1 MDVSVL
7 NIKNNAALTAGVI
20 ASAANA
26 TAKAETK
33 TAGDMF
39 LDMMKQVNTTASSS
53 SQTVADSGFIKTVQ
67 TNSMKSSAKKTD
79 VEKTSRHKES
89 QPVERCAQ
97 TQKDDAP
104 NAEKAQKDA
113 PADASA
119 KPDLSADKK
128 TGSVGQKIPREEKD
142 SAEAVESAI
151 LGTKQTVLDESADE
165 APVFETKADGE
176 TVVKTNKD
184 IKPQEMEAVL
194 ASTVQTDGYAAAAQQ
209 VAPVQKTAENHAPA
223 MQNGNVDAVAPEAV
237 EAPETADVKV
247 APEEFRPQRQKIE
260 NGAQTAAPEEK
271 QAETVA
277 APEQK
282 VEAKNGAPVM
292 QKHTNAA
299 KKASTGDKADFAPEL
314 SETADAAPVENA
326 YAAQTGRHTDATQ
339 NAQAQQI
346 AQDLTNG
353 VKLSIQVENN
363 AAQASVQ
370 TRAAVKKNTD
380 ADADAAVED
389 VAAKT
394 VENAAQTRPAQQTQT
409 IAPAQNAS
417 AQNDVDADANAQIR
431 ADTVNVLAN
440 NPNAQTQSFTESLKS
455 STAIEGVTA
464 TQTAG
469 VKADASSVV
478 TPFHAALKGKAQG
491 TGEAAATQAKPNV
504 PTNDLV
510 DQIKVNIAKA
520 AKSGLEKVTITLK
533 PKELGNIQV
542 SLEIGDDGDL
552 KATIIASRASTLEML
567 QKDASG
573 LQKALSD
580 AGFKLNDNA
589 LNFSYR
595 GEQQQTAQQFAENNH
610 SHQRRYGGEQGELS
624 QASDLHDDH
633 QDDLTEAVIAS
644 RWSAGR
650 HALNIRI

>member
-79 VEKTSRHKES
+79 VEKTPRHKES
-89 QPVERCAQ
+89 QPVERRAQ
-97 TQKDDAP
+97 TQENDAP

-113 PADASA
+113 PADVSG

-128 TGSVGQKIPREEKD
+128 ADSVGQKIPREEKD

-151 LGTKQTVLDESADE
+151 LGTKQTVLDESVDE

-176 TVVKTNKD
+176 TAVKTNKD
-184 IKPQEMEAVL
+184 IKPQEMEAGL
-194 ASTVQTDGYAAAAQQ
+194 ASTVQSADFAAAAQQ
-209 VAPVQKTAENHAPA
+209 VAPVQTAENQMPA
-223 MQNGNVDAVAPEAV
+223 AETADDGVIAPETV
-237 EAPETADVKV
+237 EAPETADVKA

-282 VEAKNGAPVM
+282 VEAKNDAPVM
-292 QKHTNAA
+292 QKHTTAA
-299 KKASTGDKADFAPEL
+299 KKTNVGDKADFAPEL
-314 SETADAAPVENA
+314 SETADAAPIENA

-353 VKLSIQVENN
+353 AKLSIQVENN

-370 TRAAVKKNTD
+370 TRAAVKENTD
-380 ADADAAVED
+380 GDADAAVED
-389 VAAKT
+389 VAAKS
-394 VENAAQTRPAQQTQT
+394 VEDAAQTRPAQQTQT

-417 AQNDVDADANAQIR
+417 AQNDVDADANAQTR

-491 TGEAAATQAKPNV
+491 TGEAAAAQAKPNV

>member
-26 TAKAETK
+26 AAKAETK

-39 LDMMKQVNTTASSS
+39 LDMMKQVNASASSS
-53 SQTVADSGFIKTVQ
+53 SKTVADSGFIKTVQ
-67 TNSMKSSAKKTD
+67 ANSMKSSEKKTD
-79 VEKTSRHKES
+79 VDKTPRHKES
-89 QPVERCAQ
+89 RPVERRAQ
-97 TQKDDAP
+97 TQENDAP

-113 PADASA
+113 PADASD
-119 KPDLSADKK
+119 KPDLSADKN
-128 TGSVGQKIPREEKD
+128 TASVGQKIPREEKD
-142 SAEAVESAI
+142 SAEAVESAV
-151 LGTKQTVLDESADE
+151 LGAKQTALDESADE
-165 APVFETKADGE
+165 APVFETRADGE
-176 TVVKTNKD
+176 TVVKTKED
-184 IKPQEMEAVL
+184 AKPQDMEAVL
-194 ASTVQTDGYAAAAQQ
+194 ASTVQSADFAAAAQQ
-209 VAPVQKTAENHAPA
+209 VASVQTAENQMPA
-223 MQNGNVDAVAPEAV
+223 AETADDGVIAPETV
-237 EAPETADVKV
+237 EAPETADVNA
-247 APEEFRPQRQKIE
+247 APEDFRPQEQKIDD
-260 NGAQTAAPEEK
+260 GAQAAAPEARQE
-271 QAETVA
+271 ANDIA
-277 APEQK
+277 SEQK
-282 VEAKNGAPVM
+282 IDVKSDAPDT
-292 QKHTNAA
+292 QKHTVSA
-299 KKASTGDKADFAPEL
+299 KKADTADKTDFAPEL
-314 SETADAAPVENA
+314 SETADAAPIENT

-346 AQDLTNG
+346 AQDLTN
-353 VKLSIQVENN
+353 VAKLSIQVETS
-363 AAQASVQ
+363 AAQAPAE
-370 TRAAVKKNTD
+370 TRATFKENTD
-380 ADADAAVED
+380 ADANAQVED
-389 VAAKT
+389 ADAKT
-394 VENAAQTRPAQQTQT
+394 VEDAAQTRPAQQTQT

-417 AQNDVDADANAQIR
+417 AQNDVDADANAQTR

-440 NPNAQTQSFTESLKS
+440 VPNAQTQSFTESLKS

-469 VKADASSVV
+469 VKADASSVI

-491 TGEAAATQAKPNV
+491 TSEAAAAQAKPNV

-542 SLEIGDDGDL
+542 SLEIGDDGDM

-567 QKDASG
+567 QKDAAG

-610 SHQRRYGGEQGELS
+610 SHQRSFSGEQGEAA
-624 QASDLHDDH
+624 QTADLHDDH

>member
-26 TAKAETK
+26 AAKAETK

-79 VEKTSRHKES
+79 VEKTPRHKES
-89 QPVERCAQ
+89 QPVERRAQ
-97 TQKDDAP
+97 TQENDAP

-113 PADASA
+113 PADVSG

-128 TGSVGQKIPREEKD
+128 ADSVGQKIPREEKD

-151 LGTKQTVLDESADE
+151 LGAKQTVLDESVDE

-176 TVVKTNKD
+176 TVVKTKED
-184 IKPQEMEAVL
+184 AKPQDMEAGL
-194 ASTVQTDGYAAAAQQ
+194 ASTVQSADFAAAAQQ
-209 VAPVQKTAENHAPA
+209 VAPVQTAENQAPA

-237 EAPETADVKV
+237 EAPETADVKA

-299 KKASTGDKADFAPEL
+299 KKASTGDKTDFAPEL

-353 VKLSIQVENN
+353 AKLSIQVENN

-370 TRAAVKKNTD
+370 TRAAVKENTD

-417 AQNDVDADANAQIR
+417 AQNNVDADANAQTR

-440 NPNAQTQSFTESLKS
+440 VPNAQTQSFTESLKS

-491 TGEAAATQAKPNV
+491 TGEAAAAQAKPNV

>member
-79 VEKTSRHKES
+79 VEKTPRHKES
-89 QPVERCAQ
+89 QPVERRAQ
-97 TQKDDAP
+97 TQENDAP

-151 LGTKQTVLDESADE
+151 LGAKQTVLDESVDE
-165 APVFETKADGE
+165 SPVFETKADGE
-176 TVVKTNKD
+176 TAVKTDKD
-184 IKPQEMEAVL
+184 AKPQETEAVL

-209 VAPVQKTAENHAPA
+209 VAPVQTAENQAPA

-237 EAPETADVKV
+237 EAPETADVKA
-247 APEEFRPQRQKIE
+247 APEEFRPQGQKIE

-282 VEAKNGAPVM
+282 VEAKNDAPVM

-299 KKASTGDKADFAPEL
+299 KKANAGDKADFAPEL
-314 SETADAAPVENA
+314 SETADSAPVENA

-353 VKLSIQVENN
+353 AKLSIQVENN

-370 TRAAVKKNTD
+370 TRAAVKENTD

-389 VAAKT
+389 VAAKS

-417 AQNDVDADANAQIR
+417 AQNDVDADANAQTR